1 VIDHALRFTVDSTR
15 RAYITPARHYASS
28 LTDPE
33 LPPMGLRVRLKAGF
47 DVSSFPKQARV
58 VLTAL
63 KRYGMLVADNGSSW
77 YISGAPD
84 SRWNND
90 DLHTLGR
97 VKGSDFEVVQTGA
110 VKGP

>member
-1 VIDHALRFTVDSTR
+1 MQRSR
-15 RAYITPARHYASS
+15 KAYVYPARHYASS
-28 LTDPE
+28 LTDPN
-33 LPPMGLRVRLKAGF
+33 LPPMGLRLRLKASF
-47 DVSSFPKQARV
+47 DTSSFPPQARV

-63 KRYGMLVADNGSSW
+63 KRYGMMVADTGSSW

-97 VKGSDFEVVQTGA
+97 VKGSDFEVVQTGRA
-110 VKGP
+110 AGP

>member
-1 VIDHALRFTVDSTR
+1 
-15 RAYITPARHYASS
+15 
-28 LTDPE
+28 
-33 LPPMGLRVRLKAGF
+33 MGLRVRLKVGF
-47 DVSSFPKQARV
+47 DVSSFPRQARI

-84 SRWNND
+84 PRWNND

-97 VKGSDFEVVQTGA
+97 VTGSDFEVVQTGRA
-110 VKGP
+110 AGP